1 MKEMVITQVQAGQRL
16 DRFLQRTLREAS
28 GGFLYKMLRK
38 KNITLNGR
46 KAAGTEKLAEGDVIR
61 LYFADETLRKF
72 MGEASDAGNA
82 VNSAAAAAAGIQEKG
97 GGQTASLLRRYP
109 EKHLDILYED
119 DNVLLVNKPAGMLS
133 QKSRPSDVSLNE
145 FAVGYLLRSG
155 AISEKDFLTVRP
167 SVCNRLDR
175 NTSGIVAVGKTIAG
189 LQELSRIFR
198 DRSAGKYYLALVRGA
213 LQEPEQI
220 SGYLVKDEKDNQV
233 KIFEKEPEGAESA
246 YIRTDLEPLRQV
258 PVGEGPQILIM
269 TLLMVHLITGKSH
282 QIRAHLQAQGHPI
295 AGDPK
300 YGDPRINAFLRDRF
314 QVRRQLLHCAEL
326 DFPKMA
332 PPLDSLSGMAVRAPL
347 PADFRRVLGE

>member
-72 MGEASDAGNA
+72 MGEDPDAGNA
-82 VNSAAAAAAGIQEKG
+82 AIRASGAEAGTQGKR
-97 GGQTASLLRRYP
+97 GGQTDLLLRRYP

-119 DNVLLVNKPAGMLS
+119 DNVLLISKPAGMLS

-145 FAVGYLLRSG
+145 YAVGYLLRSG

-198 DRSAGKYYLALVRGA
+198 DRSAGKYYLALVRGV

-220 SGYLVKDEKDNQV
+220 CGYLVKDEKDNQV
-233 KIFEKEPEGAESA
+233 KIFGEEPEGAESA
-246 YIRTDLEPLRQV
+246 YIRTDLEPVRQV
-258 PVGEGPQILIM
+258 SIGEGPQILRM
-269 TLLMVHLITGKSH
+269 TLLRVHLITGKSH

-300 YGDPRINAFLRDRF
+300 YGDPRLNELVWKRW
-314 QVRRQLLHCAEL
+314 QVRRQMLHCAEL
-326 DFPKMA
+326 DFPDMA
-332 PPLDSLSGMAVRAPL
+332 PPLDNLSGMAVTAPL